1 MEEILRYGR
10 SAFINTAIAAA
21 NVLFFLYLELIGS
34 TEDGIFMIAHGA
46 MFSPLV
52 LEKHQYGRLLTSIFM
67 HFGVS
72 HLMNNMLILLILGE
86 KLERILGHA
95 KYLIFYLMCGIAA
108 NLVSMGVHQYLGEI
122 VIGAGASGAI
132 FGVIGGL
139 VWAAAKNRG
148 RLQQLTSRQLGI
160 ILVIV
165 LYYGFSSRNIDNW
178 AHLGGLAAGILL
190 CILMYRRPKAVRG
203 A

>member
-1 MEEILRYGR
+1 MKRKRNIYDADDAAKSKRLHFSAEER
-10 SAFINTAIAAA
+10 AAHA
-21 NVLFFLYLELIGS
+21 
-34 TEDGIFMIAHGA
+34 
-46 MFSPLV
+46 
-52 LEKHQYGRLLTSIFM
+52 EKKAE
-67 HFGVS
+67 
-72 HLMNNMLILLILGE
+72 ILGE

-108 NLVSMGVHQYLGEI
+108 NLISMGVHQYLGEI

-139 VWAAAKNRG
+139 VWAAARNRG

>member
-108 NLVSMGVHQYLGEI
+108 NLISMGVHQYLGEI

-139 VWAAAKNRG
+139 VWAAARNRG

-190 CILMYRRPKAVRG
+190 
-203 A
+203 